1 MHQSINLRPR
11 KFMVTGLFAS
21 MNLNDVRH
29 GDMQVHYLGELK
41 VPGINNSTSPT
52 CNSTFSY
59 V

>member
-1 MHQSINLRPR
+1 MHQSIDLKPLHDI
-11 KFMVTGLFAS
+11 TGLFAS
-21 MNLNDVRH
+21 MILNDVRH